1 MAFIQNIIDYI
12 FKNYDLSK
20 DIVEVVFP
28 NKRASIHFKRQ
39 IVSQLSKTSWI
50 PITSSVQQAMEKWS
64 GLHLVDSLDVA
75 LELMSI
81 NDKDANNKVLKQNF
95 FGLASQMAKD
105 FDEIDQYKVDAK
117 NLFESLNEVKIIENY
132 TFSEYTLSN
141 EDSYKAQSKYLQ
153 FFSSLIN
160 YYSALRLNLFSRKVG
175 YYGMITR
182 CLSELPTDEL
192 VKRIDGKKIVFAG
205 FNALTTTEEDVVVRL
220 VENGNAVMLW
230 DLDEYYIN
238 DKKQEAGRFAND
250 FFAKHRN
257 LAGKKDYDNEH
268 HGISFIG
275 NALSTAEKEINV
287 ISVSGSSVQANA
299 LQLMMEKRENSVV
312 VLADEALLIP
322 TLNSLPDSVGEI
334 NVTMGYP
341 FANTPLYGFIDQIF
355 RFQYS
360 LSDSKIDLWPLAHF
374 CDADFIKLVFN
385 GKDYDSLMSWLKDKQ
400 SSSDLSIH
408 VKDFSYIGISD
419 DNQEDGASEDL
430 ARFLT
435 LSSTKWIDSK
445 DCIENLKSILRV
457 SLQKIKDESYFV
469 KNQISVAGKVL
480 NKVESLIK
488 KYDSVEILD
497 LQMLILQIGRE
508 MSIAMKGEA
517 DGLQV
522 MGLLETRNLD
532 FDVVNMLSV
541 NEGVIPK
548 NKNSNSLI
556 PYDVRK
562 YYNLPTYNQQQAV
575 YAYHFYRLLHNAKK
589 INLFYNSLSDSSG
602 LGEPSRFIRQ
612 IEYELVKKNP
622 KVILQYFQYKSPI
635 INLKSNIISVDKDDT
650 MLKKITKLS
659 PTSISTYLRCSLQY
673 YWKYIMNINCDE
685 VNEEIQMN
693 VIGSII
699 HNTLDELYRN
709 FGNEIVTESKFLE
722 VRNQYLDKCYQN
734 ALRNNNFRNGLP
746 KTGFNSIIASVIDTM
761 ISRFLDNEHNVIK
774 ENSLRILCTE
784 KELSFHLNNVELHG
798 FADRIDL
805 LNDKLR
811 VIDYKTGS
819 VNPYDVSISANAKQ
833 LQDMHDKSIQ
843 LIMYKYLFI
852 KMLNSNTLGLD
863 EALIAHIEEENIVPG
878 IIALQKMSNGVFEL
892 KVNNADLANDFEAQC
907 DIMFEQLI
915 SDIFDKN
922 NPFTQTD
929 DTKVCGYCS
938 FRNICKRG

>member
-1 MAFIQNIIDYI
+1 MAFIQNIIGYI

-39 IVSQLSKTSWI
+39 IVSQLSKTSWM
-50 PITSSVQQAMEKWS
+50 PITSSIQQAMEKWS

-141 EDSYKAQSKYLQ
+141 DDSYKAQSKYLQ

-355 RFQYS
+355 RFQHS
-360 LSDSKIDLWPLAHF
+360 LSDSKIDLWPLASF

-400 SSSDLSIH
+400 SSSDLSLH
-408 VKDFSYIGISD
+408 VKDFSSIGKSD

-622 KVILQYFQYKSPI
+622 KVKLQHFQYKSPI

-761 ISRFLDNEHNVIK
+761 ISRFLDNEHNIVK

-819 VNPYDVSISANAKQ
+819 VNPYDVSISGNAQQ

-929 DTKVCGYCS
+929 DIKVCGYCS

>member
-39 IVSQLSKTSWI
+39 IVSQLSKTSWM
-50 PITSSVQQAMEKWS
+50 PITSSIQQAMEKWS

-275 NALSTAEKEINV
+275 NALSTADKEINV

-355 RFQYS
+355 RFQHS
-360 LSDSKIDLWPLAHF
+360 LSDSKIDLWPLASF

-400 SSSDLSIH
+400 SSSDLSFH
-408 VKDFSYIGISD
+408 VNDFSSIGISD

-622 KVILQYFQYKSPI
+622 KVKLQHFQYKSPI

-761 ISRFLDNEHNVIK
+761 ISRFLDNEHNIVK

-852 KMLNSNTLGLD
+852 KMLNSNALGLD

-929 DTKVCGYCS
+929 DTKVCGYCG

>member
-39 IVSQLSKTSWI
+39 IVSQLSKTSWM

-250 FFAKHRN
+250 FFAKHQN

-355 RFQYS
+355 RFQHS
-360 LSDSKIDLWPLAHF
+360 LSDSKIDLWPLASF

-400 SSSDLSIH
+400 SSSDLSLH
-408 VKDFSYIGISD
+408 VKDFSSIGISD

-622 KVILQYFQYKSPI
+622 KVKLQHFQYKSPI

-722 VRNQYLDKCYQN
+722 VRSQYLDKCYQN

-761 ISRFLDNEHNVIK
+761 ISRFLDNEHNIVK

-852 KMLNSNTLGLD
+852 KMLNSNALGLD
-863 EALIAHIEEENIVPG
+863 GALIAHIEEENIVPG

-929 DTKVCGYCS
+929 DTKVCGYCG

>member
-39 IVSQLSKTSWI
+39 IVSQLSKTSWM

-275 NALSTAEKEINV
+275 NALSTADKEINV

-355 RFQYS
+355 RFQHS
-360 LSDSKIDLWPLAHF
+360 LSDSKIDLWPLASF

-400 SSSDLSIH
+400 SSSDLSFH
-408 VKDFSYIGISD
+408 VNDFSSIGISD

-622 KVILQYFQYKSPI
+622 KVKLQHFQYKSPI

-761 ISRFLDNEHNVIK
+761 ISRFLDNEHNIVK

-852 KMLNSNTLGLD
+852 KMLNSNALGLD
-863 EALIAHIEEENIVPG
+863 GALIAHIEEENIVPG

-929 DTKVCGYCS
+929 DTKVCGYCG

>member
-39 IVSQLSKTSWI
+39 IVSQLSKTSWM

-355 RFQYS
+355 RFQHS
-360 LSDSKIDLWPLAHF
+360 LSDSKIDLWPLASF

-400 SSSDLSIH
+400 SSSDLSLH
-408 VKDFSYIGISD
+408 VEDFSSIGISD

-622 KVILQYFQYKSPI
+622 KVKLQHFQYKSPI

-761 ISRFLDNEHNVIK
+761 ISRFLDNEHNIVK

-929 DTKVCGYCS
+929 DIKVCGYCS

>member
-39 IVSQLSKTSWI
+39 IVSQLSKTSWM

-355 RFQYS
+355 RFQHS
-360 LSDSKIDLWPLAHF
+360 LSDSKIDLWPLASF

-400 SSSDLSIH
+400 SSSDLSLH
-408 VKDFSYIGISD
+408 VKDFSSIGISD

-622 KVILQYFQYKSPI
+622 KVKLQHFQYKSPI

-709 FGNEIVTESKFLE
+709 FGNEVVTESKFLE

-761 ISRFLDNEHNVIK
+761 ISRFLDNEHNIVK

-852 KMLNSNTLGLD
+852 KMLNSNALGLD

-929 DTKVCGYCS
+929 DTKVCGYCG

>member
-39 IVSQLSKTSWI
+39 IVSQLSKTSWM

-250 FFAKHRN
+250 FFAKHQN

-355 RFQYS
+355 RFQHS
-360 LSDSKIDLWPLAHF
+360 LSDSKIDLWPLASF

-400 SSSDLSIH
+400 SSSDLSLH
-408 VKDFSYIGISD
+408 VKDFSSIGKSD

-622 KVILQYFQYKSPI
+622 KVKLQHFQYKSPI

-722 VRNQYLDKCYQN
+722 VRNQYIDKCYQN

-761 ISRFLDNEHNVIK
+761 ISRFLDNEHNIVK

-852 KMLNSNTLGLD
+852 KMLNSNALGLD

-929 DTKVCGYCS
+929 DTKVCGYCG

>member
-28 NKRASIHFKRQ
+28 NKRASVHFKRQ
-39 IVSQLSKTSWI
+39 IVSQLSKTSWM

-355 RFQYS
+355 RFQHS
-360 LSDSKIDLWPLAHF
+360 LSDSKIDLWPLASF

-400 SSSDLSIH
+400 SSSDLSLH
-408 VKDFSYIGISD
+408 VKDFSSIGISD

-622 KVILQYFQYKSPI
+622 KVKLQHFQYKSPI

-761 ISRFLDNEHNVIK
+761 ISRFLDNEHNIVK

-929 DTKVCGYCS
+929 DTKVCGYCG

>member
-39 IVSQLSKTSWI
+39 IVSQLSKTSWM

-355 RFQYS
+355 RFQHS
-360 LSDSKIDLWPLAHF
+360 LSDSKIDLWPLASF

-400 SSSDLSIH
+400 SSSDLSLH
-408 VKDFSYIGISD
+408 VKDFSSIGKSD

-430 ARFLT
+430 ARFLA

-622 KVILQYFQYKSPI
+622 KVKLQHFQYKSPI

-761 ISRFLDNEHNVIK
+761 ISRFLDNEHNIVK

-819 VNPYDVSISANAKQ
+819 VNPYDVSISGNAQQ

-852 KMLNSNTLGLD
+852 KMLNSNALGLD

-929 DTKVCGYCS
+929 DTKVCGYCG

>member
-39 IVSQLSKTSWI
+39 IVSQLSKTSWM

-250 FFAKHRN
+250 FFAKHQN

-355 RFQYS
+355 RFQHS
-360 LSDSKIDLWPLAHF
+360 LSDSKIDLWPLASF

-761 ISRFLDNEHNVIK
+761 ISRFLDNEHNVVK

-863 EALIAHIEEENIVPG
+863 EALIAHIDEENIVPG

>member
-622 KVILQYFQYKSPI
+622 KVKLQHFQYKSPI

-761 ISRFLDNEHNVIK
+761 ISRFLDNEHNIVK

-819 VNPYDVSISANAKQ
+819 VNPYDVSISGNAQQ

-863 EALIAHIEEENIVPG
+863 EALIAHIDEENIVPG

>member
-39 IVSQLSKTSWI
+39 IVSQLSKTSWM

-355 RFQYS
+355 RFQHS
-360 LSDSKIDLWPLAHF
+360 LSDSKIDLWPLASF

-400 SSSDLSIH
+400 SSSDLSLH
-408 VKDFSYIGISD
+408 VKDFSSIGISD

-622 KVILQYFQYKSPI
+622 KVKLQHFQYKSPI

-761 ISRFLDNEHNVIK
+761 ISRFLDNEHNIVK

-819 VNPYDVSISANAKQ
+819 VNPYDVSISGNAQQ

-863 EALIAHIEEENIVPG
+863 EALIAHIEQENIVPG

>member
-39 IVSQLSKTSWI
+39 IVSQLSKTSWM
-50 PITSSVQQAMEKWS
+50 PITSSIQQAMEKWS

-355 RFQYS
+355 RFQHS
-360 LSDSKIDLWPLAHF
+360 LSDSKIDLWPLASF

-400 SSSDLSIH
+400 SSSDLSLH
-408 VKDFSYIGISD
+408 VKDFSSIGISD
-419 DNQEDGASEDL
+419 DNQEDGVSEDL

-622 KVILQYFQYKSPI
+622 KVKLQHFQYKSPI

-761 ISRFLDNEHNVIK
+761 ISRFLDNEHNIVK

-892 KVNNADLANDFEAQC
+892 KVNNADLANDFEARC

>member
-39 IVSQLSKTSWI
+39 IVSQLSKTSWM
-50 PITSSVQQAMEKWS
+50 PITSSIQQAMEKWS

-250 FFAKHRN
+250 FFAKHQN

-355 RFQYS
+355 RFQHS
-360 LSDSKIDLWPLAHF
+360 LSDSKIDLWPLASF

-400 SSSDLSIH
+400 SSSDLSLH
-408 VKDFSYIGISD
+408 VKDFSSIGISD

-622 KVILQYFQYKSPI
+622 KVKLQHFQYKSPI

-761 ISRFLDNEHNVIK
+761 ISRFLDNEHNIVK

-819 VNPYDVSISANAKQ
+819 VNPYDVSISGNAQQ
-833 LQDMHDKSIQ
+833 LHDMHDKSIQ

-863 EALIAHIEEENIVPG
+863 EALIAHIEEESIVPG

-929 DTKVCGYCS
+929 DIKVCGYCS

>member
-39 IVSQLSKTSWI
+39 IVSQLSKTSWM

-220 VENGNAVMLW
+220 VENGKAVMLW

-250 FFAKHRN
+250 FFAKHQN

-355 RFQYS
+355 RFQHS
-360 LSDSKIDLWPLAHF
+360 LSDSKIDLWPLASF

-400 SSSDLSIH
+400 SSSDLSLH
-408 VKDFSYIGISD
+408 VKDFSSIGISD

-480 NKVESLIK
+480 NKVDSLIK

-497 LQMLILQIGRE
+497 LQMLIHQIGRE

-622 KVILQYFQYKSPI
+622 KVKLQHFQYKSPI

-761 ISRFLDNEHNVIK
+761 ISRFLDNEHNIVK

-819 VNPYDVSISANAKQ
+819 VNPYDVSISGNAQQ

>member
-39 IVSQLSKTSWI
+39 IVSQLSKTSWM

-355 RFQYS
+355 RFQHS
-360 LSDSKIDLWPLAHF
+360 LSDSKIDLWPLASF

-400 SSSDLSIH
+400 SSSDLSLH
-408 VKDFSYIGISD
+408 VKDFSSIGKSD

-612 IEYELVKKNP
+612 IEYELVEKNP
-622 KVILQYFQYKSPI
+622 KVKLQHFQYKSPI

-709 FGNEIVTESKFLE
+709 FGNEVVTESKFLE
-722 VRNQYLDKCYQN
+722 VRNQYLDKSYQN

-761 ISRFLDNEHNVIK
+761 ISRFLDNEHNIVK

>member
-39 IVSQLSKTSWI
+39 IVSQLSKTSWM

-355 RFQYS
+355 RFQHS
-360 LSDSKIDLWPLAHF
+360 LSDSKIDLWPLASF

-400 SSSDLSIH
+400 SSSDLSLH
-408 VKDFSYIGISD
+408 VKDFSSIGISD

-622 KVILQYFQYKSPI
+622 KVKLQHFQYKSPI

-761 ISRFLDNEHNVIK
+761 ISRFLDNEHNIVK

-929 DTKVCGYCS
+929 DTKVCGCCS

>member
-39 IVSQLSKTSWI
+39 IVSQLSKTSWM

-230 DLDEYYIN
+230 DLDDYYIN

-355 RFQYS
+355 RFQHS
-360 LSDSKIDLWPLAHF
+360 LSDSKIDLWPLASF

-400 SSSDLSIH
+400 SSSDLSLH
-408 VKDFSYIGISD
+408 VKDFSSIGISD

-622 KVILQYFQYKSPI
+622 KVKLQYFQYKSPI

-761 ISRFLDNEHNVIK
+761 ISRFLDNEHNIVK

-819 VNPYDVSISANAKQ
+819 VNPYDVSISGNAQQ

-929 DTKVCGYCS
+929 DIKVCGYCS

>member
-39 IVSQLSKTSWI
+39 IVSQLSKTSWM

-355 RFQYS
+355 RFQHS
-360 LSDSKIDLWPLAHF
+360 LSDSKIDLWPLASF

-400 SSSDLSIH
+400 SSSDLSLH
-408 VKDFSYIGISD
+408 VKDFYSIGKSD

-622 KVILQYFQYKSPI
+622 KVKLQHFQYKSPI

-722 VRNQYLDKCYQN
+722 VRSQYLDKCYQN

-761 ISRFLDNEHNVIK
+761 ISRFLDNEHNIVK

-819 VNPYDVSISANAKQ
+819 VNPYDVSISGNAKQ

-863 EALIAHIEEENIVPG
+863 EALIAHVEEENIVPG

-929 DTKVCGYCS
+929 DTKVCGYCG

>member
-39 IVSQLSKTSWI
+39 IVSQLSKTSWM

-250 FFAKHRN
+250 FFAKHQN

-360 LSDSKIDLWPLAHF
+360 LSDSKIDLWPLASF

-400 SSSDLSIH
+400 SSSDLSLH
-408 VKDFSYIGISD
+408 VKDFSSIGISD

-622 KVILQYFQYKSPI
+622 KVKLQHFQYKSPI

-761 ISRFLDNEHNVIK
+761 ISRFLDNEHNIVK

-819 VNPYDVSISANAKQ
+819 VNPYDVSISGNAKQ

>member
-39 IVSQLSKTSWI
+39 IVSQLSKTSWM

-275 NALSTAEKEINV
+275 NALSTADKEINV

-355 RFQYS
+355 RFQHS
-360 LSDSKIDLWPLAHF
+360 LSDSKIDLWPLASF

-400 SSSDLSIH
+400 SSSDLSLH
-408 VKDFSYIGISD
+408 VKDFSSIGKSD

-430 ARFLT
+430 ARFLA

-622 KVILQYFQYKSPI
+622 KVKLQHFQYKSPI

-734 ALRNNNFRNGLP
+734 ALRNNNFRKGLP

-761 ISRFLDNEHNVIK
+761 ISRFLDNEHNIVK

-852 KMLNSNTLGLD
+852 KMLNSNALGLD
-863 EALIAHIEEENIVPG
+863 GALIAHIEEENIVPG

-929 DTKVCGYCS
+929 DTKVCGYCG

>member
-257 LAGKKDYDNEH
+257 LAGKKDYDNEN

-355 RFQYS
+355 RFQHS
-360 LSDSKIDLWPLAHF
+360 LSDSKIDLWPLASF

-400 SSSDLSIH
+400 SSSDLSLH
-408 VKDFSYIGISD
+408 VKDFSSIGISG

-562 YYNLPTYNQQQAV
+562 YYNLPTYNQQLAV

-622 KVILQYFQYKSPI
+622 KVKLQHFQYKSPI

-761 ISRFLDNEHNVIK
+761 ISRFLDNEHNIVK

-819 VNPYDVSISANAKQ
+819 VNPYDVSISGNAQQ

-863 EALIAHIEEENIVPG
+863 EALIAHIEQENIVPG

-929 DTKVCGYCS
+929 DIKVCGYCS

>member
-39 IVSQLSKTSWI
+39 IVSQLSKTSWM
-50 PITSSVQQAMEKWS
+50 PITSSIQQAMEKWS

-230 DLDEYYIN
+230 DLDDYYIN

-355 RFQYS
+355 RFQHS
-360 LSDSKIDLWPLAHF
+360 LSDSKIDLWPLASF

-400 SSSDLSIH
+400 SSSDLSLH
-408 VKDFSYIGISD
+408 VKDFSSIGISD

-622 KVILQYFQYKSPI
+622 KVKLQHFQYKSPI

-761 ISRFLDNEHNVIK
+761 ISRFLDNEHNIVK

-819 VNPYDVSISANAKQ
+819 VNPYDVSISGNAKQ

-929 DTKVCGYCS
+929 DIKVCGYCS

>member
-39 IVSQLSKTSWI
+39 IVSQLSKTSWM

-220 VENGNAVMLW
+220 VENGNVVMLW

-355 RFQYS
+355 RFQHS
-360 LSDSKIDLWPLAHF
+360 LSDSKIDLWPLASF

-400 SSSDLSIH
+400 SSSDLSLH
-408 VKDFSYIGISD
+408 VKDFYSIGKSG

-622 KVILQYFQYKSPI
+622 KVKLQHFQYKSPI

-722 VRNQYLDKCYQN
+722 VRSQYLDKCYQN

-761 ISRFLDNEHNVIK
+761 ISRFLDNEHNIVK

-852 KMLNSNTLGLD
+852 KMLNSNALGLD

-929 DTKVCGYCS
+929 DTKVCGYCG

>member
-39 IVSQLSKTSWI
+39 IVSQLSKTSWM

-355 RFQYS
+355 RFQHS
-360 LSDSKIDLWPLAHF
+360 LSDSKIDLWPLASF

-400 SSSDLSIH
+400 SSSDLSLH
-408 VKDFSYIGISD
+408 VKDFSSIGISD

-622 KVILQYFQYKSPI
+622 KVKLQHFQYKSPI

-761 ISRFLDNEHNVIK
+761 ISRFLDNEHNIVK

-819 VNPYDVSISANAKQ
+819 VNPYDVSISGNAQQ

>member
-39 IVSQLSKTSWI
+39 IVSQLSKTSWM

-355 RFQYS
+355 RFQHS
-360 LSDSKIDLWPLAHF
+360 LSDSKIDLWPLASF

-400 SSSDLSIH
+400 SSSDLSLH
-408 VKDFSYIGISD
+408 VKDFSSIGISD

-622 KVILQYFQYKSPI
+622 KVKLQHFQYKSPI

-722 VRNQYLDKCYQN
+722 VRNHYLDKCYQN

-761 ISRFLDNEHNVIK
+761 ISRFLDNEHNIVK

-863 EALIAHIEEENIVPG
+863 EALIAHIDEENIVPG

-929 DTKVCGYCS
+929 DIKVCGYCS

>member
-39 IVSQLSKTSWI
+39 IVSQLSKTSWM

-220 VENGNAVMLW
+220 VENGNVVMLW

-355 RFQYS
+355 RFQHS
-360 LSDSKIDLWPLAHF
+360 LSDSKIDLWPLASF

-400 SSSDLSIH
+400 SSSDLSLH
-408 VKDFSYIGISD
+408 VKDFYSIGKSD

-622 KVILQYFQYKSPI
+622 KVKLQHFQYKSPI

-761 ISRFLDNEHNVIK
+761 ISRFLDNEHNIVK

-929 DTKVCGYCS
+929 DTKVCGYCG

>member
-39 IVSQLSKTSWI
+39 IVSQLSKTSWM

-95 FGLASQMAKD
+95 LGLASQMAKD

-355 RFQYS
+355 RFQHS
-360 LSDSKIDLWPLAHF
+360 LSDSKIDLWPLASF

-400 SSSDLSIH
+400 SSSDLSLH
-408 VKDFSYIGISD
+408 VKDFYSIGKSD

-622 KVILQYFQYKSPI
+622 KVKLQHFQYKSPI

-722 VRNQYLDKCYQN
+722 VRSQYLDKCYQN

-761 ISRFLDNEHNVIK
+761 ISRFLDNEHNIVK

-819 VNPYDVSISANAKQ
+819 VNPYDVSISGNAQQ

-929 DTKVCGYCS
+929 DTKVCGYCG

>member
-355 RFQYS
+355 RFQHS
-360 LSDSKIDLWPLAHF
+360 LSDSKIDLWPLASF

-400 SSSDLSIH
+400 SSSDLSLH
-408 VKDFSYIGISD
+408 VKDFSSIGKSD

-430 ARFLT
+430 ARFLA

-622 KVILQYFQYKSPI
+622 KVKLQHFQYKSPI

-722 VRNQYLDKCYQN
+722 VRSQYLDKCYQN

-761 ISRFLDNEHNVIK
+761 ISRFLDNEHNIVK

-852 KMLNSNTLGLD
+852 KMLNSNALGLD

-929 DTKVCGYCS
+929 DTKVCGYCG

>member
-622 KVILQYFQYKSPI
+622 KVKLQHFQYKSPI

-761 ISRFLDNEHNVIK
+761 ISRFLDNEHNIVK

-863 EALIAHIEEENIVPG
+863 EALIAHIDEENIVPG

>member
-39 IVSQLSKTSWI
+39 IVSQLSKTSWM

-355 RFQYS
+355 RFQHS
-360 LSDSKIDLWPLAHF
+360 LSDSKIDLWPLASF

-400 SSSDLSIH
+400 SSSDLSLH
-408 VKDFSYIGISD
+408 VKDFSSIGKSD

-622 KVILQYFQYKSPI
+622 KVKLQHFQYKSPI

-761 ISRFLDNEHNVIK
+761 ISRFLDNEHNIVK

-819 VNPYDVSISANAKQ
+819 VNPYDVSISGNAKQ

-929 DTKVCGYCS
+929 DIKVCGYCS

>member
-39 IVSQLSKTSWI
+39 IVSQLSKTSWM

-250 FFAKHRN
+250 FFAKHQN

-355 RFQYS
+355 RFQHS
-360 LSDSKIDLWPLAHF
+360 LSDSKIDLWPLASF

-400 SSSDLSIH
+400 SSSDLSLH
-408 VKDFSYIGISD
+408 VKDFSSIGISG

-430 ARFLT
+430 AHFLT

-589 INLFYNSLSDSSG
+589 INLFYNSLSNSSG

-622 KVILQYFQYKSPI
+622 KVKLQHFQYKSPI

-734 ALRNNNFRNGLP
+734 ALRNNNFRKGLP

-761 ISRFLDNEHNVIK
+761 ISRFLDNEHNIVK

-852 KMLNSNTLGLD
+852 KMLNSNALGLD
-863 EALIAHIEEENIVPG
+863 GALIAHIEEENIVPG

-929 DTKVCGYCS
+929 DTKVCGYCG

>member
-355 RFQYS
+355 RFQHS
-360 LSDSKIDLWPLAHF
+360 LSDSKIDLWPLASF

-400 SSSDLSIH
+400 SSSDLSLH
-408 VKDFSYIGISD
+408 VKDFSSIGISD

-488 KYDSVEILD
+488 KYDGVEILD

-532 FDVVNMLSV
+532 FDVINMLSV

-622 KVILQYFQYKSPI
+622 KVKLQHFQYKSPI

-761 ISRFLDNEHNVIK
+761 ISRFLDNEHNVVK

-852 KMLNSNTLGLD
+852 KMLNSNALGLD

-892 KVNNADLANDFEAQC
+892 KVNNADLANDFEARC

>member
-39 IVSQLSKTSWI
+39 IVSQLSKTSWM
-50 PITSSVQQAMEKWS
+50 PITSSIQQAMEKWS

-250 FFAKHRN
+250 FFAKHQN

-355 RFQYS
+355 RFQHS
-360 LSDSKIDLWPLAHF
+360 LSDSKIDLWPLASF

-400 SSSDLSIH
+400 SSSDLSLH
-408 VKDFSYIGISD
+408 VKDFSSMGISG

-497 LQMLILQIGRE
+497 LQMLILQIGIE

-622 KVILQYFQYKSPI
+622 KVKLQHFQYKSPI

-761 ISRFLDNEHNVIK
+761 ISRFLDNEHNIVK

-819 VNPYDVSISANAKQ
+819 VNPYDVSISGNAQQ
-833 LQDMHDKSIQ
+833 LHDMHDKSIQ

-863 EALIAHIEEENIVPG
+863 EALIAHIEEESIVPG

-929 DTKVCGYCS
+929 DIKVCGYCS

>member
-622 KVILQYFQYKSPI
+622 KVKLQYFQYKSPI

-761 ISRFLDNEHNVIK
+761 ISRFLDNEHNIVK

-863 EALIAHIEEENIVPG
+863 EALIAHIDEENIVPG

>member
-39 IVSQLSKTSWI
+39 IVSQLSKTSWM
-50 PITSSVQQAMEKWS
+50 PITSSIQQAMEKWS

-355 RFQYS
+355 RFQHS
-360 LSDSKIDLWPLAHF
+360 LSDSKIDLWPLASF

-400 SSSDLSIH
+400 SSSDLSLH
-408 VKDFSYIGISD
+408 VKDFSSIGKSD

-430 ARFLT
+430 ARFLA

-622 KVILQYFQYKSPI
+622 KVKLQHFQYKSPI
-635 INLKSNIISVDKDDT
+635 INLKSNIISLDKDDT

-722 VRNQYLDKCYQN
+722 VRSQYLDKCYQN

-761 ISRFLDNEHNVIK
+761 ISRFLDNEHNIVK

-852 KMLNSNTLGLD
+852 KMLNSNALGLD

-878 IIALQKMSNGVFEL
+878 IIALQKMANGVFEL

-929 DTKVCGYCS
+929 DTKVCGYCG

>member
-39 IVSQLSKTSWI
+39 IVSQLSKTSWM

-117 NLFESLNEVKIIENY
+117 NLFESLNEVKIIKNY

-355 RFQYS
+355 RFQHS
-360 LSDSKIDLWPLAHF
+360 LSDSKIDLWPLASF

-400 SSSDLSIH
+400 SSSDLSLH
-408 VKDFSYIGISD
+408 VKDFSSIGISD

-622 KVILQYFQYKSPI
+622 KVKLQHFQYKSPI

-722 VRNQYLDKCYQN
+722 VRSQYLDKCYQN

-761 ISRFLDNEHNVIK
+761 ISRFLDNEHNIVK

-852 KMLNSNTLGLD
+852 KMLNSNALGLD

-929 DTKVCGYCS
+929 DTKVCGYCG

>member
-39 IVSQLSKTSWI
+39 IVSQLSKTSWM

-141 EDSYKAQSKYLQ
+141 DDSYKAQSKYLQ

-355 RFQYS
+355 RFQHS
-360 LSDSKIDLWPLAHF
+360 LSDSKIDLWPLASF

-400 SSSDLSIH
+400 SSSDLSLH
-408 VKDFSYIGISD
+408 VKDFYSIGKSD

-622 KVILQYFQYKSPI
+622 KVKLQHFQYKSPI

-761 ISRFLDNEHNVIK
+761 ISRFLDNEHNIVK

-863 EALIAHIEEENIVPG
+863 EALIAHIEEESIVPG

>member
-39 IVSQLSKTSWI
+39 IVSQLSKTSWM

-275 NALSTAEKEINV
+275 NALSTADKEINV

-355 RFQYS
+355 RFQHS
-360 LSDSKIDLWPLAHF
+360 LSDSKIDLWPLASF

-400 SSSDLSIH
+400 SSSDLSFH
-408 VKDFSYIGISD
+408 VNDFSSIGISD

-622 KVILQYFQYKSPI
+622 KVKLQHFQYKSPI

-734 ALRNNNFRNGLP
+734 ALRNNNFRKGLP

-761 ISRFLDNEHNVIK
+761 ISRFLDNEHNIVK

-852 KMLNSNTLGLD
+852 KMLNSNALGLD

-929 DTKVCGYCS
+929 DTKVCGYCG

>member
-355 RFQYS
+355 RFQHS
-360 LSDSKIDLWPLAHF
+360 LSDSKIDLWPLASF

-400 SSSDLSIH
+400 SSSDLSLH
-408 VKDFSYIGISD
+408 VKDFSSIGKSD

-622 KVILQYFQYKSPI
+622 KVKLQHFQYKSPI

-761 ISRFLDNEHNVIK
+761 ISRFLDNEHNIVK

-929 DTKVCGYCS
+929 DTKVCGYCG